1 MAEIAKAPGLE
12 YIQSPKLVAVAFNA
26 FLVKVIT
33 NAKALKP
40 LPKVMVTRIAQLE
53 RSQEALAVALGAKHG
68 EDLSADP
75 KRVAADRAV
84 DDAVRAYFEF
94 LSGMARLP
102 EPIGSTATTAKTT
115 FFPKDELGFIQL
127 DFEEEWG
134 EIETRVKHAEEQG
147 HFAAVADIGGAAVI
161 SNLKKMQKE
170 YGKALGITAA
180 SARAVAT
187 KVSEPYAAAQN
198 SLRRFIAAAIA
209 LGAESDVDP
218 DVIPQAEHLL
228 APIEELRVRL
238 SARRGRGSKEEE
250 GIDGEYPDGNSEPEP
265 GPTPGGSD

>member
-40 LPKVMVTRIAQLE
+40 LPKTMATRVAQLE
-53 RSQEALAVALGAKHG
+53 RAQEALAAALGAKHG

-84 DDAVRAYFEF
+84 DDAVRAYYDFV
-94 LSGMARLP
+94 SAMARLP
-102 EPIGSTATTAKTT
+102 EPIQSTALTAKTT

-134 EIETRVKHAEEQG
+134 EIETRVKYAEEQG
-147 HFAAVADIGGAAVI
+147 HFAAVTDIGGAAVI
-161 SNLKKMQKE
+161 ANLKKMQKE

-180 SARAVAT
+180 SSRSVAT

-238 SARRGRGSKEEE
+238 SARRGRGSKDEE
-250 GIDGEYPDGNSEPEP
+250 GVDGENPDENPSPAP